1 MEQELESGYH
11 ALRETVEKYLNH
23 SSYAIISLGE
33 IFSDLLG
40 TVKHTEVADIEKVRS
55 SIQEFDNDEEEEEI
69 LD

>member
-40 TVKHTEVADIEKVRS
+40 TVKHTEVADIEKVQVRYKNL
-55 SIQEFDNDEEEEEI
+55 IMRKKKKRF
-69 LD
+69 